1 MLTPDADE
9 ARRWA
14 EEELGKAIYDDSPT
28 LVERIIDWFGHLLDR
43 LGELGGS
50 APPALVP
57 VLVVLLVAVVVAVAL
72 LLGGRVRR
80 RRVRAAAAS
89 AALFDGTRSAAEL
102 TARADAAARRRD
114 YATAVV
120 ERFRAIIRDLDE
132 RAVLE
137 DRPGL
142 TAHEAVLAA
151 GAALPDAAVG
161 LARGGRLFDDAR
173 YGHAVPD
180 QSADAE
186 LRALAEHVARLRAV
200 HGPLTA
206 STPAGW
212 GEVR

>member
-1 MLTPDADE
+1 MVSPDADQ

-14 EEELGKAIYDDSPT
+14 EEELAQPIYDDSPT
-28 LVERIIDWFGHLLDR
+28 LVERVVEWFGRLLER
-43 LGELGGS
+43 LGELGAG

-57 VLVVLLVAVVVAVAL
+57 VLVVLLAAVVVAVAL

-80 RRVRAAAAS
+80 RRAARAAAEAT
-89 AALFDGTRSAAEL
+89 LFEDAGSAAEL
-102 TARADAAARRRD
+102 TERADAAARAGD

-132 RAVLE
+132 RGALE

-151 GAALPDAAVG
+151 TQALPRAAEG

-180 QSADAE
+180 ASADAE
-186 LRALAEHVARLRAV
+186 LRALAEHVAHLRPAP
-200 HGPLTA
+200 GPLEEAT
-206 STPAGW
+206 TGPW
-212 GEVR
+212 GGAR

>member
-1 MLTPDADE
+1 MLSPDADQ

-14 EEELGKAIYDDSPT
+14 EEELAKPIYDDSPT
-28 LVERIIDWFGHLLDR
+28 LVERVVEWFGRLLER
-43 LGELGGS
+43 LGELGAG

-57 VLVVLLVAVVVAVAL
+57 VLVVLLAAVALAVAL

-80 RRVRAAAAS
+80 RRAARAAS
-89 AALFDGTRSAAEL
+89 ATLFDDTSSAAEL
-102 TARADAAARRRD
+102 TARADAAARAGD

-120 ERFRAIIRDLDE
+120 ERFRAVIRDLDE
-132 RAVLE
+132 RGVLQ

-151 GAALPDAAVG
+151 TQVLPGAGEG

-180 QSADAE
+180 ASADAE
-186 LRALAEHVARLRAV
+186 LRALAEHVAHLRPAP
-200 HGPLTA
+200 GPVEEAT
-206 STPAGW
+206 SGPW